1 MMIGIVTIVSN
12 NFGNR
17 LQNFA
22 MQEILKQYGDPYTL
36 KRTKKNSFFKDLGRR
51 VKRTR
56 VGRFSSFNKK
66 YIKFSKYYIETDK
79 ADPKLAEKFDCFV
92 AGSDQIWNPHYAKPE
107 NDIVGESDF
116 LTFARPEQK
125 IAYAASFGIAEIP
138 AEKKEKIAKYLK
150 DFREISV
157 REEAGA
163 KIIHDLVGRQVPV
176 VADPTLLLPREKWC
190 EIMRKP
196 STEFKTNNVLVYVLS
211 RCDKLYDELHSQ
223 GAEYTDI
230 MKKDKKNKLPSIGP
244 SEFLYMIDNSEAIW
258 TNSFHALVF
267 AILFHK
273 PCKVYPREGMDMSS
287 RIYSLCIKLGIDDHF
302 GADGVLELTNKEDWQ
317 QIDSKLQEL
326 RNDSRLFLNN
336 VFGL

>member
-17 LQNFA
+17 LQNYA
-22 MQEILKQYGDPYTL
+22 LQEILKQYGAPYTL
-36 KRTKKNSFFKDLGRR
+36 KRTRRTNFLRDLGRR

-66 YIKFSKYYIETDK
+66 YIRFSKYFIETDK
-79 ADPKLAEKFDCFV
+79 ADPKLAKEFKYFV

-107 NDIVGESDF
+107 NDLVGESDF
-116 LTFARPEQK
+116 LTFARSEQK
-125 IAYAASFGIAEIP
+125 IAYAASFGITEIP
-138 AEKKEKIAKYLK
+138 VEKKEKIAEYLK
-150 DFREISV
+150 DFKNISV

-163 KIIHDLVGRQVPV
+163 KIVFDLVGRQVPV
-176 VADPTLLLPREKWC
+176 VADPTLLLPREKWR

-196 STEFKTNNVLVYVLS
+196 SSKFKTNNVLVYVLS
-211 RCDKLYDELHSQ
+211 KCDKLYDELRSQ
-223 GAEYTDI
+223 GTEFTDI

-244 SEFLYMIDNSEAIW
+244 SEFLYMVDNSEAIW

-302 GADGVLELTNKEDWQ
+302 NVDGVLEITDKEDWE

-326 RNDSRLFLNN
+326 RNDSLNYLN
-336 VFGL
+336 SVFGL